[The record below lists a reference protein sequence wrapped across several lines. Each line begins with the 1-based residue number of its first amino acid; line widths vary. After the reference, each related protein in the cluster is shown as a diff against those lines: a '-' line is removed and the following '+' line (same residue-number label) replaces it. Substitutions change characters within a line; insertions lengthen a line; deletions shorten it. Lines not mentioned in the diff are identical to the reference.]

1 MSCHYN
7 IAMQFYYDVGRKA
20 LICKRF
26 IHLSMAT
33 TKTLEINDSSSES
46 NGSSSITLRF
56 RNSILQRLRHD
67 AKQKRINVNTLCS
80 QILGDHT
87 EYSSYASTSGM
98 ISFPKSLLMRM
109 MEGLTE
115 KEVEK
120 LSENIA
126 KNEFK
131 DLILLLKGEYNL
143 KSFLDTVEAWLRIS
157 NFQYSYNTDT
167 KNKHRLVIQHD
178 MGKRWSLYFEKL
190 FFHSF
195 YSLNLIGSK
204 LHCEATDNLVAFTI
218 EE

>member
-1 MSCHYN
+1 
-7 IAMQFYYDVGRKA
+7 
-20 LICKRF
+20 
-26 IHLSMAT
+26 MAT
-33 TKTLEINDSSSES
+33 TKTLEINGSSS

-67 AKQKRINVNTLCS
+67 AKQKRINLNTLCS
-80 QILGDHT
+80 QIIGDHA
-87 EYSSYASTSGM
+87 EYGSYASTSGM
-98 ISFPKSLLMRM
+98 ISFPKSLLVRM

-126 KNEFK
+126 KNEFR

-143 KSFLDTVEAWLRIS
+143 KSFLDTVEAWLRVS

-167 KNKHRLVIQHD
+167 EKKHKLVIQHD
-178 MGKRWSLYFEKL
+178 MGRRWSLYFEKL
-190 FFHSF
+190 FYHAF

-204 LHCEATDNLVAFTI
+204 LRCEATDNIVAFTI
-218 EE
+218 QE